1 MWQRYTRFMLGFNVE
16 LKKTVPYYSLDT
28 TVRTFMLSTLQP
40 HLVLRS
46 HRAAVNALALSEGL
60 IASASGDRSV
70 RIWDAE
76 TGDLLH
82 VYDGHHGRGY
92 VRSLMP

>member
-1 MWQRYTRFMLGFNVE
+1 MQQRYTSPRVGFIPE
-16 LKKTVPYYSLDT
+16 LKNALPHHSLDT
-28 TVRTFMLSTLQP
+28 TVRTFLLPSLQC

-60 IASASGDRSV
+60 IASASGDRSL

-82 VYDGHHGRGY
+82 VYDGHHGRG
-92 VRSLMP
+92 

>member
-1 MWQRYTRFMLGFNVE
+1 MSYCSHSGLTN
-16 LKKTVPYYSLDT
+16 TYSSDT
-28 TVRTFMLSTLQP
+28 TVRTFLLPSLQP

-60 IASASGDRSV
+60 IASASGDRSL

-76 TGDLLH
+76 TGDLVH
-82 VYDGHHGRGY
+82 VYDGHHGRG
-92 VRSLMP
+92 